1 MPFIQTLLV
10 NVDKSK
16 QNNQNPDT
24 LHFETAIYRVLHE
37 RSIDTASFTENLKLQ
52 EKLTL
57 ADALWMNCNKWKK
70 TRIRTFWNLYKIEA
84 ATLAMLQERS
94 NKTAS
99 FAEHLKF
106 QEKSTFADALWITC
120 SKLKSK
126 NKNQDTIHFEIATYR
141 VLHERSNSSGYFV
154 EHLKFWD

>member
-57 ADALWMNCNKWKK
+57 ADALWMNCNK
-70 TRIRTFWNLYKIEA
+70 
-84 ATLAMLQERS
+84 
-94 NKTAS
+94 
-99 FAEHLKF
+99 
-106 QEKSTFADALWITC
+106 
-120 SKLKSK
+120 
-126 NKNQDTIHFEIATYR
+126 
-141 VLHERSNSSGYFV
+141 
-154 EHLKFWD
+154 